1 MNKYLS
7 KKTVMKISHMKKKI
21 RNVIKNKS
29 NLRLILILFWAK
41 SLYFWNGT
49 MLILR
54 NNFYLNWNLFV
65 LDRVKIEV
73 NKNYKR

>member
-29 NLRLILILFWAK
+29 NLRLILILF
-41 SLYFWNGT
+41 
-49 MLILR
+49 
-54 NNFYLNWNLFV
+54 
-65 LDRVKIEV
+65 
-73 NKNYKR
+73 